1 MQFKITFFPPSNF
14 WVYALLSRT
23 REKTA
28 SMNCDVQFVNGIF
41 PNGHEEILKNLIRV
55 SVSVQNHSETLTRFS
70 ISEKN
75 RSESEVN
82 DILTKAGWL
91 LLDYFTD

>member
-1 MQFKITFFPPSNF
+1 
-14 WVYALLSRT
+14 
-23 REKTA
+23 
-28 SMNCDVQFVNGIF
+28 MNSDVQFVNGIF
-41 PNGHEEILKNLIRV
+41 ANGHEEILKNLIRV

>member
-41 PNGHEEILKNLIRV
+41 ANGHEEILKILIRV